1 MGDPLREKMFNS
13 ILDQNPQAFIKP
25 QETYVRPPINTTI
38 NPYPSIGQMFPNV
51 NNQLLSGNL
60 TAPNMQQY
68 STQPSS
74 GVGRF
79 LGLLGSPII
88 TSNIQGK

>member
-1 MGDPLREKMFNS
+1 MGGQAMANVIQQLIS
-13 ILDQNPQAFIKP
+13 QNPVT
-25 QETYVRPPINTTI
+25 QEPYVNKPINTAI
-38 NPYPSIGQMFPNV
+38 NPYPSIGQMFPNL

-68 STQPSS
+68 NPQQNS

-79 LGLLGSPII
+79 SGLLGSPIV
-88 TSNIQGK
+88 TSNTQGK

>member
-1 MGDPLREKMFNS
+1 MGAPVREKVFNL
-13 ILDQNPQAFIKP
+13 ILAQYPQTTQTPYVNKP
-25 QETYVRPPINTTI
+25 MNTAI
-38 NPYPSIGQMFPNV
+38 NPYPSIGQMFPNL

-79 LGLLGSPII
+79 SGLLGSPII

>member
-1 MGDPLREKMFNS
+1 MGGQLRETMFNQ
-13 ILDQNPQAFIKP
+13 ILAQNPQAFIKP
-25 QETYVRPPINTTI
+25 QETYVNKPMNTAI
-38 NPYPSIGQMFPNV
+38 NPYPSIGQMFPNL

-79 LGLLGSPII
+79 SGLLGSPII